1 MKKEITTHSAIET
14 KVLAEKIGRK
24 LDASSCILLGG
35 DLGSGKTTFTQG
47 LAKGLEIMR
56 TVSSPTFTIMKVY
69 QGRLPLYHIDAYRLE
84 GLNQDLGFEELI
96 EDDGVTVIE
105 WPDYMKDRLPE
116 EYLRLDIKRTSTSGR
131 KFTLSFNG
139 AKYATLL
146 EEIGL

>member
-1 MKKEITTHSAIET
+1 MIKEITTHSAIET
-14 KVLAEKIGRK
+14 KILGEKIGRR
-24 LDASSCILLGG
+24 LDACTCILLGG

-47 LAKGLEIMR
+47 LAKGLDITR

-84 GLNQDLGFEELI
+84 GLDQDLGFEELI

-116 EYLRLDIKRTSTSGR
+116 DYLRLDIKRISANGR
-131 KFTLSFNG
+131 KFTLNFKG
-139 AKYATLL
+139 AKYAALL
-146 EEIGL
+146 EEIDL